1 MERFLYIALGAAA
14 GANARYLVGLWAADR
29 FGAAFPAGTLVV
41 NVTGSLMLGVLY
53 ALAGSRLDISPELRL
68 LAAVGFL
75 GSYTTFSSYTVES
88 LALLQEG
95 GLWAA
100 AANVAGN
107 NLLGLGA
114 AVLGYSIGR
123 ALGS

>member
-1 MERFLYIALGAAA
+1 MFARVGTIAFVEMGIFLTIL
-14 GANARYLVGLWAADR
+14 L
-29 FGAAFPAGTLVV
+29 
-41 NVTGSLMLGVLY
+41 LGVLY

-114 AVLGYSIGR
+114 AVLGYSFGR

>member
-1 MERFLYIALGAAA
+1 VERFLYIALGAAA

>member
-1 MERFLYIALGAAA
+1 MEKAFYIALGAAA
-14 GANARYLVGLWAADR
+14 GANARYWVGLWAGDW
-29 FGAAFPAGTLVV
+29 FGAAFPVGTLVV
-41 NVTGSLMLGVLY
+41 NVTGSLILGFLY